1 MKKRLTLLVLVLAA
15 VITGALSFSACN
27 TQGDDGETDRIK
39 LVYNGYVA
47 YAAENGQTPLS
58 YEEWLE
64 SVKGKDGSTPTITV
78 SGEYWVINGEMTA
91 FKALGEKGDKGEDGL
106 SAFEIYKKY
115 HPDYLGTEREWI
127 ESYLKGELP
136 ATVDDTDGLGFYP
149 LPDGTYAVSAGNTV
163 YLEDILIPATHKG
176 KAVSSIAEEAFVN
189 AKLKSIS
196 IPDSVT
202 NIGGGAFSGC
212 TGLTEIDIPDSV
224 TNIGGDAFYGCSN
237 LTNIILGGGVES
249 IGGYAFYNCT
259 GLTEID
265 IPDSVKS
272 IGGSV
277 FSGCS
282 NLTNIILGDGVES
295 IGGYAFYNC
304 TGLTE
309 IDIPDSVK
317 SIGGS
322 VFSGC
327 SNLTNII
334 LGDGVTSIEGVFDG
348 ARQLTTVTLGSGVTS
363 IGDKDF
369 RNFRNLT
376 AITLGS
382 GVKSIGDWAFEGCSS
397 LTDVYYDGDVKGWC
411 EIESD
416 CIYLF
421 IYAENLYIKENGEY
435 KPVKDLVIPEGVTI
449 IQNNVFSGYRGLTS
463 VTIPSSVTSIGYR
476 AFSYCQNL
484 TSITVDKNNQNY
496 CSINGDLYSKDGKT
510 IYAYACGKK
519 AESFEIPVGVENIE
533 VCAFGGCINLKNV
546 IIPNGV
552 KCIGNCA
559 FEDCGGLI
567 SVTIPASVAS
577 IGSYAFFRNS
587 CDQYP
592 DEMYYQG
599 FCEHLIVN
607 FENTSGWIDND
618 GESVSAS
625 DLSNYII
632 SGRPLKRQ

>member
-15 VITGALSFSACN
+15 VITGALSLAACN
-27 TQGDDGETDRIK
+27 TQGDSGETDRIK

-78 SGEYWVINGEMTA
+78 SGEYWVINGETTA
-91 FKALGEKGDKGEDGL
+91 FKALGEKGDKGDKGEDGL

-136 ATVDDTDGLGFYP
+136 ATVDDTDGLDFYP

-202 NIGGGAFSGC
+202 SIGGSAFS
-212 TGLTEIDIPDSV
+212 
-224 TNIGGDAFYGCSN
+224 GCSN
-237 LTNIILGGGVES
+237 LTNINLGDGVES
-249 IGGYAFYNCT
+249 IGGNAFYDCT

-272 IGGSV
+272 IGNDA
-277 FSGCS
+277 FHGCS

-295 IGGYAFYNC
+295 IGGSAFYGC

-309 IDIPDSVK
+309 IDIPDSVT

-327 SNLTNII
+327 SNLTSVTIP
-334 LGDGVTSIEGVFDG
+334 DGVTSIEGVFAG
-348 ARQLTTVTLGSGVTS
+348 ARQLTNITLGSGVTS
-363 IGDKDF
+363 IGDNDF
-369 RNFRNLT
+369 RNFINLT

-382 GVKSIGDWAFEGCSS
+382 GVKSIGTWAFEYCDK

-411 EIESD
+411 EIELD
-416 CIYLF
+416 CFCLF

-463 VTIPSSVTSIGYR
+463 VTIPSSVTSIGHR

-533 VCAFGGCINLKNV
+533 VCAFEACINLKNV

-552 KCIGNCA
+552 KCIGKCA
-559 FEDCGGLI
+559 FSECSGLT
-567 SVTIPASVAS
+567 SVTIPDSVTS
-577 IGSYAFFRNS
+577 IGDWAFSDCSGLTSVTIPDSVTSIGGYAFYNCS
-587 CDQYP
+587 N
-592 DEMYYQG
+592 
-599 FCEHLIVN
+599 LTSVT
-607 FENTSGWIDND
+607 FENTSGWTGDN

-632 SGRPLKRQ
+632 TGRALKRQ